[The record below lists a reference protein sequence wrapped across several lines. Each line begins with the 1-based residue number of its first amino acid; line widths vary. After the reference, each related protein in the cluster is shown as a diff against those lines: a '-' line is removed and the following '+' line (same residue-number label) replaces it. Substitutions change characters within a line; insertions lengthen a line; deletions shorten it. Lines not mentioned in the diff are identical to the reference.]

1 MTKLFVKRYA
11 ELAVQV
17 LSVESTKKSEYSN
30 YTQTHNDVIDNELF
44 LSWCIK
50 SRHLIFNSCGE
61 NSQHFKSFEKA
72 EKPQSYESTFDAFK
86 RVKAVFFAAKEDY
99 EGGYI
104 TSVKNLVQAEVFDS
118 ELEQATELLEAGYA
132 TAAAV
137 IAGAVLE
144 TTLRN
149 LCDANGIAHGK
160 LDKMNADLAK
170 AGVHNALVQKNIT
183 ALAATRNS
191 AAHGKTGEFSKEDV
205 KHMIAEINRYVSNSL
220 S

>member
-1 MTKLFVKRYA
+1 MTKLFGKRFL
-11 ELAVQV
+11 ELSDQIDGIVA
-17 LSVESTKKSEYSN
+17 TKQTAFSQLYKKN
-30 YTQTHNDVIDNELF
+30 YDYVDDELF
-44 LSWCIK
+44 LSWCVK
-50 SRHLIFNSCGE
+50 ARNLILNTCGDK
-61 NSQHFKSFEKA
+61 SQHFISFEKA
-72 EKPQSYESTFDAFK
+72 EIRLRGESNFSVLK
-86 RVKAVFFAAKEDY
+86 RVKAVFSAAKEDF

-104 TSVKNLVQAEVFDS
+104 TSVKNLIQAEVFDS

-149 LCDANGIAHGK
+149 LCDANSIAHGK

>member
-1 MTKLFVKRYA
+1 MIKLLEKRFLELSAQVDAIIATKQSRYDNTYKRNF
-11 ELAVQV
+11 
-17 LSVESTKKSEYSN
+17 EY
-30 YTQTHNDVIDNELF
+30 VDNELF
-44 LSWCIK
+44 LSWCVK
-50 SRHLIFNSCGE
+50 ARNLILNACGE
-61 NSQHFKSFEKA
+61 QSQHFISFEKT
-72 EKPQSYESTFDAFK
+72 EIPFRLDSNFDVLK

-99 EGGYI
+99 EGGYV
-104 TSVKNLVQAEVFDS
+104 TSVKKLIQAEVFDS

-144 TTLRN
+144 TTLRS
-149 LCDANGIAHGK
+149 LWDANGIVHGK

-170 AGVHNALVQKNIT
+170 AGVHNTLIQKNIT

-191 AAHGKTGEFSKEDV
+191 AAHGKAVEFSKDDV
-205 KHMIAEINRYVSNSL
+205 KHMIAEVNRYVSTIL